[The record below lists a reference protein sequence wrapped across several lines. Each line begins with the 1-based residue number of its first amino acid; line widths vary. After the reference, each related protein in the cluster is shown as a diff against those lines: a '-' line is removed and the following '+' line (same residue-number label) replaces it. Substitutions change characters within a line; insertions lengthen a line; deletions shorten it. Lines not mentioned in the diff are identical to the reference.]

1 MILIKVK
8 YDNDWLPPM
17 QYKNKQQAI
26 IKYNKLIAA
35 GHIVE
40 YIDNEQ

>member
-1 MILIKVK
+1 
-8 YDNDWLPPM
+8 M
-17 QYKNKQQAI
+17 QYKDKQQAI